1 MWRFVKKHRETGI
14 EVTLGTW
21 NLLAD
26 AEAAAS
32 RFGLDC
38 KRYSYRVVLP
48 PIPTEPVGRVRM
60 LR

>member
-38 KRYSYRVVLP
+38 KRYSYTDGWSSLP
-48 PIPTEPVGRVRM
+48 YPRSLWGG
-60 LR
+60 

>member
-38 KRYSYRVVLP
+38 KRYSYRLTDGWSSLP
-48 PIPTEPVGRVRM
+48 YPRSLWGG
-60 LR
+60 